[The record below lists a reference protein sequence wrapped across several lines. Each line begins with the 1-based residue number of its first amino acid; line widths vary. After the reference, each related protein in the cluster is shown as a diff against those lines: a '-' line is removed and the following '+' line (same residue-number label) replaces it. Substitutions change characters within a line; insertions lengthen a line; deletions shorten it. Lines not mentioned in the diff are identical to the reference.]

1 MFFLFL
7 IFKKNVSLFLY
18 NYFCQIFIYF
28 RGLLFLGFI
37 DLFTVSLF
45 SDSLTLALFNL
56 SSFLKFAI
64 KVIYFPLLL
73 QQCFTY
79 ICHAIYFQSILNIW
93 DSLVARMVKNLPAMQ
108 ETWVQ
113 SLGREI
119 PWRREYGYPLQY
131 SCLGNLMDRGAWWAT
146 VHGFAKSRTQLS
158 N

>member
-113 SLGREI
+113 SLFREI
-119 PWRREYGYPLQY
+119 PWRRNMVTHSSILAWEISWTEEPGGLQ
-131 SCLGNLMDRGAWWAT
+131 SMGLQRVGHN
-146 VHGFAKSRTQLS
+146 
-158 N
+158 